1 MALILLLH
9 CFLLGVKITV
19 AAPSLGDDLDD
30 LFQNANQYLNHAP
43 ATITNEPWVHEQV
56 NLLRHSPGTSHYQIN
71 PIVPDRMSKQLIPFG
86 EGQGLK
92 RPHNEQSIP
101 EHSQY
106 GQSSTFSQD
115 QQSKRLRNGPS
126 IPLDNQGQGY
136 WSNPTA
142 LHSNARLW
150 NYAHVSGGDQPHFNL
165 EEMLHYPDNQ
175 VLENTQFNSLAS
187 ASSIPESSRSAEFN
201 AGLEAISHSEWQQSL
216 NTWQDQLVPPDMGNE
231 KNQQLQKGF
240 INQFAHGH
248 QSNQDNE
255 AVNYFFNSDDQ
266 LLIPKTYFL
275 PTNPIPE
282 HGFSESLKG
291 HPSDSSYHS
300 LLKPISNPPQQ
311 KGNF

>member
-1 MALILLLH
+1 MALILLLR
-9 CFLLGVKITV
+9 CFLLGVKIAV
-19 AAPSLGDDLDD
+19 AVPSLGDDLDD

-71 PIVPDRMSKQLIPFG
+71 PIVPDRMSEQLIPFG

-106 GQSSTFSQD
+106 GQSSTFSQG
-115 QQSKRLRNGPS
+115 QQSKRLRKGPS

-142 LHSNARLW
+142 LHSDARLW

-216 NTWQDQLVPPDMGNE
+216 NTLQDQLVPPDMGNE
-231 KNQQLQKGF
+231 KNQQLQQGF

-248 QSNQDNE
+248 QSN
-255 AVNYFFNSDDQ
+255 
-266 LLIPKTYFL
+266 
-275 PTNPIPE
+275 
-282 HGFSESLKG
+282 
-291 HPSDSSYHS
+291 
-300 LLKPISNPPQQ
+300 
-311 KGNF
+311 

>member
-1 MALILLLH
+1 MALILLLR

-115 QQSKRLRNGPS
+115 QQSKRLRNEATEVTSVAQTDFMSAGPTDT
-126 IPLDNQGQGY
+126 LEQRHN
-136 WSNPTA
+136 
-142 LHSNARLW
+142 
-150 NYAHVSGGDQPHFNL
+150 VSVGAAD
-165 EEMLHYPDNQ
+165 
-175 VLENTQFNSLAS
+175 VTSV
-187 ASSIPESSRSAEFN
+187 
-201 AGLEAISHSEWQQSL
+201 W
-216 NTWQDQLVPPDMGNE
+216 
-231 KNQQLQKGF
+231 
-240 INQFAHGH
+240 
-248 QSNQDNE
+248 
-255 AVNYFFNSDDQ
+255 
-266 LLIPKTYFL
+266 
-275 PTNPIPE
+275 
-282 HGFSESLKG
+282 
-291 HPSDSSYHS
+291 
-300 LLKPISNPPQQ
+300 
-311 KGNF
+311 